1 MTNIIITIFI
11 IGYLCITIEN
21 ITKVNKSAV
30 ALFMGVACWALYMM
44 GNPGTS
50 IEDVFLPHVGETCET
65 ILFLMGAM
73 AIVEIVDSNGGFNFV
88 TRYLRTTDARIL
100 LWEIIGITFILSAL
114 LDNMTT
120 SIVMVMVLKKLVANK
135 NQRLIYAGMIVLAA
149 NSGGAFSPIGDV
161 TTIMLWIK
169 GCVSTTGI
177 IGNLFLPS
185 VASVLIPA
193 LIISCKLKGEVETA
207 DSTHTKEDKM
217 THMEQTF
224 FPRTIRLA
232 IFFIGVGG
240 LTLVPVFRSITGL
253 PPFAGIMALL
263 SILWI
268 FTEVVIRR
276 NKRLLN
282 LDTKVR
288 VSSILHKLDLST
300 ILFFLGILFAVGAL
314 TETGTLAKVGDWLNN
329 TFHGNAY
336 AVNGIIGILSSIVD
350 NVPLVASAMG
360 MYSIEPECTSGIMAN
375 FIQDGNFWNLLAYC
389 AGTGGSML
397 IIGSAAGVIVMGLEQ
412 VSFTW
417 YLRNISWLAL
427 IGYLSGIAVY
437 WLQNDS
443 FTSLVSTNM
452 SYMLLHELF
461 PYFATH

>member
-1 MTNIIITIFI
+1 MTNIIIIIFI

-50 IEDVFLPHVGETCET
+50 VEDVFLPHVGETCET

-88 TRYLRTTDARIL
+88 TRYLHSTSARIL

-120 SIVMVMVLKKLVANK
+120 SIVMVMVLKKLVADK
-135 NQRLIYAGMIVLAA
+135 KQRLIYAGMIVLAA

-185 VASVLIPA
+185 IASVIIPA
-193 LIISCKLKGEVETA
+193 FIISQKLKGEVETVN
-207 DSTHTKEDKM
+207 STNFKEDKM
-217 THMEQTF
+217 THMEQSF

-263 SILWI
+263 SVLWI
-268 FTEVVIRR
+268 FTEIVIRR

-288 VSSILHKLDLST
+288 VSNILHKLDLST

-314 TETGTLAKVGDWLNN
+314 TETGTLAQVGDWLNK

-350 NVPLVASAMG
+350 NVPLVASAMC
-360 MYSIEPECTSGIMAN
+360 MYSIEPDCTTGIMAN

-389 AGTGGSML
+389 AGTGGSIL

-417 YLRNISWLAL
+417 YLRNISWLAF
-427 IGYLSGIAVY
+427 IGYISGIIVY
-437 WLQNDS
+437 WLLNSPLSDFIHIQTAD
-443 FTSLVSTNM
+443 T
-452 SYMLLHELF
+452 LLYDLF
-461 PYFATH
+461 PYLAAH

>member
-135 NQRLIYAGMIVLAA
+135 KQRLIYAGMIVLAA

-193 LIISCKLKGEVETA
+193 LIISCRLKGEVETA

-263 SILWI
+263 SVLWI

-360 MYSIEPECTSGIMAN
+360 MYSIEPECTSGIMTN

>member
-1 MTNIIITIFI
+1 MTNIIILIFVV
-11 IGYLCITIEN
+11 GYLCITIEN
-21 ITKVNKSAV
+21 FTKVNKSAI
-30 ALFMGVACWALYMM
+30 ALFMGIICWAIYMM
-44 GNPGTS
+44 GHPEQS
-50 IEDVFLPHVGETCET
+50 AEDVFLPHVGEACET

-88 TRYLRTTDARIL
+88 TRYLRTTNARIL
-100 LWEIIGITFILSAL
+100 LWEIVGITFVLSAL

-120 SIVMVMVLKKLVANK
+120 SIVMVMVLKKLVADK
-135 NQRLIYAGMIVLAA
+135 SQRLLYASMIILAA

-161 TTIMLWIK
+161 TTIMLWIE

-185 VASVLIPA
+185 IASVMVPTA
-193 LIISCKLKGEVETA
+193 IISMKMKGEVETVEA
-207 DSTHTKEDKM
+207 SENKPDKLVQL
-217 THMEQTF
+217 EQSF
-224 FPRTIRLA
+224 FPRATRLA
-232 IFFIGVGG
+232 IFLIGVGG
-240 LTLVPVFRSITGL
+240 LTLVPVFRSVTGL

-268 FTEVVIRR
+268 FTEVALRR
-276 NKRLLN
+276 NKRLLS
-282 LDTKVR
+282 LETKVR
-288 VSSILHKLDLST
+288 VSSILHKIDLST

-314 TETGTLAKVGDWLNN
+314 GETGTLAQVGEWLNR

-360 MYSIEPECTSGIMAN
+360 MYSIEPDTTTGIMEN
-375 FIQDGNFWNLLAYC
+375 FVQDGNFWNLLAYC

-412 VSFTW
+412 VNFVW
-417 YLRNISWLAL
+417 YFRNISWLAL
-427 IGYLSGIAVY
+427 LGYVAGIAVY
-437 WLQNDS
+437 WLQNAS
-443 FTSLVSTNM
+443 FTDIVTADTANM
-452 SYMLLHELF
+452 LFSELF
-461 PYFATH
+461 PMIAAH

>member
-193 LIISCKLKGEVETA
+193 LIISCRLKGEVETA

-263 SILWI
+263 SVLWI

-437 WLQNDS
+437 WLQSDS

>member
-149 NSGGAFSPIGDV
+149 NSGGTFSPIGDV

-193 LIISCKLKGEVETA
+193 LIISCRLKGEVETA

-263 SILWI
+263 SVLWI

-375 FIQDGNFWNLLAYC
+375 FIQNGNFWNLLAYC

>member
-149 NSGGAFSPIGDV
+149 NSGGTFSPIGDV

-193 LIISCKLKGEVETA
+193 LIISCRLKGEVETA

-263 SILWI
+263 SVLWI

>member
-1 MTNIIITIFI
+1 MTNIIIIIFI

-50 IEDVFLPHVGETCET
+50 VEDVFLPHVGETCET

-88 TRYLRTTDARIL
+88 TRYLRTTSARIL

-120 SIVMVMVLKKLVANK
+120 SIVMVMVLKKLVADK

-193 LIISCKLKGEVETA
+193 FIISQKLKGEVETA
-207 DSTHTKEDKM
+207 NSTNYKEDKM
-217 THMEQTF
+217 AHMEQSF

-263 SILWI
+263 SVLWI

-300 ILFFLGILFAVGAL
+300 ILFFLGILFAVGVL
-314 TETGTLAKVGDWLNN
+314 TETGTLAQVGDWLNK
-329 TFHGNAY
+329 TFNGNAY
-336 AVNGIIGILSSIVD
+336 AVNGIIGILSAIVD

-360 MYSIEPECTSGIMAN
+360 MYSIEPDCTTGIMAN

-412 VSFTW
+412 VTFTW
-417 YLRNISWLAL
+417 YLRNISWLAF
-427 IGYLSGIAVY
+427 IGYISGIIVY
-437 WLQNDS
+437 WLLNSPLSD
-443 FTSLVSTNM
+443 FTNPQTADT
-452 SYMLLHELF
+452 LLYDLF
-461 PYFATH
+461 PYLAAH